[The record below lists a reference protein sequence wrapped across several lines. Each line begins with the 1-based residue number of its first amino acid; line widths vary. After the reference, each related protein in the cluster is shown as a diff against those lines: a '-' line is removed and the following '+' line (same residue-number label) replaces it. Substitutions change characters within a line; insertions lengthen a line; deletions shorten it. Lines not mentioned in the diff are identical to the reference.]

1 MLFTNFIDFEND
13 ESIHSSG
20 LLFGYK
26 KKICK
31 EQTYIG
37 ALFSYNLETKATM
50 LPVVYQHNKYT
61 DCTKNSIQKISTL
74 RKSSLPAKYLF
85 IKYF

>member
-1 MLFTNFIDFEND
+1 M
-13 ESIHSSG
+13 
-20 LLFGYK
+20 
-26 KKICK
+26 CK

-37 ALFSYNLETKATM
+37 ALFSYNLETKAAM
-50 LPVVYQHNKYT
+50 LPVVYQPNKHT
-61 DCTKNSIQKISTL
+61 DYTKNSIQKISTL